1 MWRVLESVVQLR
13 IFPHS
18 LEQKTKVLH
27 FILRM
32 RVFPVAIG

>member
-1 MWRVLESVVQLR
+1 MWRVLESVVQIG
-13 IFPHS
+13 IFPQS

-32 RVFPVAIG
+32 RVFPIAIG